1 MRRTIKLIMNAGKYK
16 NEATVS
22 TISLMRTN
30 TKLSVTA
37 PIPNEDKLTKHAN
50 PIITPTVTVGR

>member
-1 MRRTIKLIMNAGKYK
+1 MNAGKYK

-22 TISLMRTN
+22 TISLIRTN

-37 PIPNEDKLTKHAN
+37 PILNDDKLTKHAN
-50 PIITPTVTVGR
+50 PTTTPTVTVGR